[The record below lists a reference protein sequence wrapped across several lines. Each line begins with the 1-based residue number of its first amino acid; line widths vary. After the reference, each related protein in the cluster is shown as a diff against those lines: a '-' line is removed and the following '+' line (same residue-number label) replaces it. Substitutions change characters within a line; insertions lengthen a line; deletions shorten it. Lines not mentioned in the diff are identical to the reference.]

1 MWSQQIRTGWAADT
15 VSGSGEVDALTVALR
30 FALYVDLMLLFGA
43 SAFVLHALR
52 GAERR
57 VGEVLPSGA
66 TTATTAIV
74 ALALSSV
81 SLVSLAASMAGATLA
96 IVDRAAIDAVLW
108 GMPIGVAWRV
118 RMVALA
124 VALVSVLLWRRAP
137 ALAAAICALSGAVAL
152 GSLAWSGHG
161 AMDAGGRGWLHL
173 LSDIVH
179 LLAAGIWIGTLFAL
193 LLLVFRPAR
202 RADRVHL
209 ARAHHALKG
218 FSATGTFVVLAI
230 VLTGLA
236 NSWLVVGPAALL
248 SAPGTL
254 YGQLL
259 IAKLVLFAAMLGL
272 AAANRYRLVPRFER
286 ALAAGDHAAA
296 LIALRASL
304 LIETGGAVA
313 ILALVAWLGTLAPA
327 AG

>member
-1 MWSQQIRTGWAADT
+1 
-15 VSGSGEVDALTVALR
+15 VDAPTVALR
-30 FALYVDLMLLFGA
+30 FALYFDLMLLFGV

-57 VGEVLPSGA
+57 SGEVLPSGA
-66 TTATTAIV
+66 IIAATALV
-74 ALALSSV
+74 ALALSSL
-81 SLVSLAASMAGATLA
+81 SLVSLAASMAGTTMAT
-96 IVDRAAIDAVLW
+96 VDRAAIDAVLW
-108 GMPIGVAWRV
+108 EMPVGAAWRV

-124 VALVSVLLWRRAP
+124 VVFFSVLLWRRAP
-137 ALAAAICALSGAVAL
+137 ALAAVICALAGAAAL
-152 GSLAWSGHG
+152 GSLAWFGHG

-173 LSDIVH
+173 LTDVVH

-193 LLLVFRPAR
+193 LLLVLRPTR
-202 RADRVHL
+202 SVGRMHL
-209 ARAHHALKG
+209 ARAHRVLEG

-230 VLTGLA
+230 VVTGFA
-236 NSWLVVGPAALL
+236 NSWLVIGPAALL

-272 AAANRYRLVPRFER
+272 AAANRFRLVPRFER
-286 ALAAGDHAAA
+286 AIAADDPAAA
-296 LIALRASL
+296 LTALRASL
-304 LIETGGAVA
+304 LIETVCASA
-313 ILALVAWLGTLAPA
+313 ILALVALLGTLEPS